1 MHMLLFGLLGLFTMN
16 KVPKIG
22 QTQEP
27 VSPIYDIEINALDG
41 KPLDLS
47 QYKGKKL
54 MIVNVASKCGL
65 TPQYEEL
72 QQLHEQYGDKVTL
85 LGVPCN
91 QFLNQEPGS
100 SEEIA
105 TFCSKNYGVT
115 FQLAEK
121 VDVKGKDQHPL
132 YQWLT
137 QKAINGVEDSEV
149 KWNFQKY
156 LIDENGRLEAV
167 FSPKTTP
174 LDDEI
179 ISHFK

>member
-1 MHMLLFGLLGLFTMN
+1 MYMLLFGLLGLFSMN
-16 KVPKIG
+16 KVPKI
-22 QTQEP
+22 QKTQDP
-27 VSPIYDIEINALDG
+27 VSSIYEIKINALDG
-41 KPLDLS
+41 TPLDLS

-137 QKAINGVEDSEV
+137 QKSMNGVEDSEV

-156 LIDENGRLEAV
+156 LIDEEGRLEAV
-167 FSPKTTP
+167 FSPRTTP

-179 ISHFK
+179 ISHLK